1 MKTNIIKRTFTI
13 LVLTLGFAGG
23 VVADTYTMPEV
34 SSTKEY
40 YLGEVSGS
48 GSVDI
53 QAKVKEFTVD
63 NILSGLGKST
73 ENDLTTCYIRW
84 YMLDDSNNLINI
96 NNPYNTYKWLFQ
108 LKNQWNSYGFYPIGT
123 GQNNENY
130 KDYIG
135 RWYKEKSSGGA
146 EKLQYLISGKVTYQ
160 NVEKGSH
167 NRLICEITDIYTASN
182 IPSDAN
188 TEETI
193 LPTFKLRYI
202 FHFDEEKNEFL
213 NDNNRK
219 AVTSKAL
226 STSYELKD
234 GSTDEAFC
242 YSSTDNKVTVNLS
255 KDAKVAAAGITNK
268 AKYIRWYAVDAAG
281 KQIEMPNC
289 VTLPQG
295 GTVQSNPKNGTI
307 YYNLTKATP
316 LDGITVSGTLA
327 EISAVHLVCVASKDA
342 SDITVSKGTVTKEP
356 TWDMQY
362 FINFEAPFKGDAANV
377 TKHNHSFTLPETYW
391 TTLSDNPKVQFG
403 MSNGSNQIKFTYKV
417 NGTESYLTAT
427 SNFLTDNKF
436 TSCTLSND
444 QRFYVRWFLRN
455 KTTQTEYY
463 VNGLLSND
471 DVKFFDDGRHVYW
484 YSGLDKDN
492 TDLEKIMQVKIDK
505 SKVTN
510 LSDYELVAD
519 ISTEDADK
527 YKNSDNTLLTH
538 EPDNITAEYVF
549 SFNSRG
555 FEAANIK
562 TNDPEITVVERK
574 AAIDTQGHVY
584 YTLYS
589 EEKTNI
595 EKTLTKMS
603 ADNSYIRLSIQ
614 KKQQDGTYKNITAT
628 EGNYTFGPSYNSP
641 WTATELYG
649 YFAQQNVWNGSKGL
663 DGVETTQYGK
673 KTYYL
678 KFNADDFYTNFND
691 GDYRLVFYITDDKS
705 GIDVKWDNSVYKMT
719 YEPTTIK
726 MMYVYTLFKEDLTT
740 FKHYKGYAYHDDATK
755 TEEWASPSPNNY
767 QDVHLWEYE
776 MYVEPGKSVTL
787 DLPIVNSDD
796 AANVASSQVQ
806 EPVGYYRWYD
816 YTTDKKSEQVSSTTI
831 ERNSSQDTYATLS
844 SQDYGLMFYEFPSK
858 KGVNATIVTSDVTD
872 VTFTAPST
880 DWKGTTIACD
890 VSRYVDGV
898 TDATDNYL
906 LREPTLS
913 MRYIFHIHPAT
924 EIADSLKK
932 AIVDSN
938 GKDVYESFGYTTI
951 GVKGSGSN
959 ALGTA
964 NLRVNLHDASDYYFY
979 NYKNS
984 NKLVASGTNVSNE
997 FGTDLIHATQ
1007 IRWFA
1012 YDVTGQY
1019 YKELK
1024 DVGQYSVRK
1033 ENGKLIGI
1041 SLGFLNSGDF
1051 TAIDNNSIASKQ
1063 ITLTPKDV
1071 VYIVGYA
1078 ADDGSNMCP
1087 VVSYTC
1093 RFLSD
1098 YYPMLAADIEKNAP
1112 ERTID
1117 WLNANYT
1124 PVAKITFDEDSKNAT
1139 LKAPTNQFDN
1149 MTDLPSK
1156 WGLRHYGFVYSGLVD
1171 KYDSHNTSHAIGG
1184 GLTPFH
1190 GEYGLYKSAK
1200 KIGISNETNV
1210 TLNGTTISNVGYCW
1224 YYPETNV
1231 LEDRTAKADSQ
1242 SGYFLYVD
1250 ASEEARPICSAEFD
1264 ANLCAGSTFVL
1275 SAAVA
1280 NVTGSNTM
1288 TAPQLMFRLYGAK
1301 ENTTTGEYEK
1311 DKLIH
1316 TFATCD
1322 FSTVAASTMAQWYQ
1336 VYAKVTLQQ
1345 NTDVEN
1351 YSHFI
1356 VEVDNYAAN
1365 TLGND
1370 FAIDDIRFWQ
1380 SNANILATQDAPV
1393 CGTNDK
1399 GKVTFK
1405 IPHESIVAKF
1415 GNTKQWAKR
1424 ILRWRI
1430 MKKGDKGY
1438 EALSTPGGTVT
1449 VYRNSS
1455 SIEGSL
1461 IEDITDDEKKRYQT
1475 INGTLYLVL
1484 AEDVELSEGD
1494 YYISASLQSENSTAD
1509 NPTADADYGSWGY
1522 PEDKC
1527 SVYSEYF
1534 TLGKQELSIES
1545 GNTTSK
1551 NKIIKDCASNALKT
1565 ITTDADGKATE
1576 SEDAM
1581 LDASMTVPDPINGG
1595 TFTLSN
1601 VVYDWFVGSNE
1612 EYSKAEYKAE
1622 GSDAGTKLDDALT
1635 AFRRA
1640 YPLEKSYDPPEKS
1653 YDKSTNDNYTE
1664 AHKAAIKS
1672 FVDNGQLFL
1681 GVSKIK
1687 LKKLTTTTKTQYFY
1701 LKPLTQKVERKFT
1714 NANNIEETKTVKLC
1728 TEGSEI
1734 SLSVAT
1740 NGPSLNL
1747 GFANVTYPAS
1757 SGYRSVRLGL
1767 KQHLQQMTSMP
1778 LRLPIH
1784 DFTHKVAPAA
1794 NVFNLKAGT
1803 GETGTGEAGTDKLW
1817 ISASNDPTWME
1828 TLKTKAVEVGFIKDM
1843 DAHYVYIQLQES
1855 TGNLAFHE
1863 GYWYDADFTIYDSGE
1878 TVVEGGSHC
1887 TGDVFFRIKVV
1898 PEYVTW
1904 TAKADVNYGSTN
1916 WNNDENWTRSKKD
1929 ELHKTDYA
1937 DNGEK
1942 GSNDDLSGLE
1952 SGDSQIKTYVPMK
1965 FTKVTVPALD
1975 NFSYA
1980 YLAKMETKANGILKD
1995 DCLSN
2000 ADHYA
2005 ATENIQ
2011 YDIMVKMT
2019 ADTEDENES
2028 GAKPTVTAYGC
2039 EKFYGNTCQQIY
2051 FKPEAE
2057 LRQQQYLNYK
2067 TAWVEKE
2074 LEANKWYML
2083 ATPLQDTYA
2092 GDMYVPVKNGRQE
2105 TEAFTAINF
2114 STSDGYSRNT
2124 APIYQRSWD
2133 RSDSKEL
2140 MNDSGTILED
2150 EKADIS
2156 YSDWSTAGTT
2166 TLLKSNWSH
2175 VYNDMSVKY
2184 YDESETAPRYGF
2196 SLRAGNANT
2205 QCLGNNSK
2213 DNNSKDNNSKW
2224 LIRLPKADTKYD
2236 YYYQNDATTVAG
2248 KSKGVSIT
2256 KTGVSSEADTGYGKL
2271 LIDQN
2276 NYSDGG
2282 TEYGVVRQKLTNS
2295 SSGNGL
2301 YLVSNPYMKT
2311 LDMAKFFTINPGL
2324 EKKFWTIQD
2333 GTVRAATAEVVT
2345 LKGSDGTTEKA
2356 TYWPSI
2362 KPLQSFFVKKKDS
2375 GSDVTE
2381 VMFNTNI
2388 TTSTQYIYGEY
2399 DEPAT
2404 ASDNGSRSA
2413 NTAST
2418 VRRYKTRSGYTAVQQ
2433 PSLNMTATNSAGKSV
2448 ASVVVR
2454 DDADADF
2461 VDSEDVEMLYDSN
2474 LADLPMLYTVAGTMA
2489 VSLNAL
2495 PEVKML
2501 PLGIVSS
2508 TTTDATLTIT
2518 GSDSFNSTL
2527 YLYDSKTKK
2536 STELTEPTTV
2546 TIAANAHGRYYLTT
2560 VLPEQIEETDQSGIH
2575 CYSPQPGVLVV
2586 SSPMDELQQVD
2597 VYGIDGTLIKRLTP
2611 AGVTSVTETL
2621 SRNIYIVKVRTAGGS
2636 KTVKIRVN

>member
-1 MKTNIIKRTFTI
+1 MKTNIIKRTLTI
-13 LVLTLGFAGG
+13 LALTLGFAGG
-23 VVADTYTMPEV
+23 VVADTEEKNIYLDVVDNEINSDNKTTIKCTLTLKDILTALNTTEENFKNSYYV
-34 SSTKEY
+34 RWSTKDINGNVLAIDNSYQLCFNDEWSNYNTHYIFGCNSNEYSSSTNYSDNMYRGYKGKY
-40 YLGEVSGS
+40 SQKDGFNYLWEVKYVAANSVNHRKSGR
-48 GSVDI
+48 
-53 QAKVKEFTVD
+53 TV
-63 NILSGLGKST
+63 
-73 ENDLTTCYIRW
+73 
-84 YMLDDSNNLINI
+84 
-96 NNPYNTYKWLFQ
+96 
-108 LKNQWNSYGFYPIGT
+108 
-123 GQNNENY
+123 
-130 KDYIG
+130 
-135 RWYKEKSSGGA
+135 
-146 EKLQYLISGKVTYQ
+146 V
-160 NVEKGSH
+160 
-167 NRLICEITDIYTASN
+167 CEITDKFDATKISTTST
-182 IPSDAN
+182 DAN
-188 TEETI
+188 YLKSSEEKSEGF
-193 LPTFKLRYI
+193 FKLRYI
-202 FHFDEEKNEFL
+202 FHFDKEKNEFL
-213 NDNNRK
+213 NDNNSK
-219 AVTSKAL
+219 DAVKSKAL
-226 STSYELKD
+226 PKSYELKD
-234 GSTDEAFC
+234 GGSTDGVFC

-255 KDAKVAAAGITNK
+255 KDDKVAAAGITNA

-281 KQIEMPNC
+281 KQIEMPSC

-307 YYNLTKATP
+307 YYNLTNATP
-316 LDGITVSGTLA
+316 LDGITVSGTLE
-327 EISAVHLVCVASKDA
+327 EISAVHLVCVASKYA
-342 SDITVSKGTVTKEP
+342 SDITVSSATNGGTSQANDLSAGTVTKEP

-391 TTLSDNPKVQFG
+391 TTLSNNPKVQFE
-403 MSNGSNQIKFTYKV
+403 MSNGSNQIRFTYEV
-417 NGTESYLTAT
+417 NGTESYLPAT
-427 SNFLTDNKF
+427 SDFLTDNKF
-436 TSCTLSND
+436 TSSTD
-444 QRFYVRWFLRN
+444 YQHFYVRWFLRN

-471 DVKFFDDGRHVYW
+471 NGVKFKDDGRHVYW
-484 YSGLDKDN
+484 YSGLDTDN
-492 TDLEKIMQVKIDK
+492 KDLETIMQVKIDK

-527 YKNSDNTLLTH
+527 YKNSDNSLLTQ

-628 EGNYTFGPSYNSP
+628 EGNYTFGPSNNSP

-649 YFAQQNVWNGSKGL
+649 YFAQQYVWYGSKGL
-663 DGVETTQYGK
+663 DGVETTQSGT

-678 KFNADDFYTNFND
+678 TFNADDFYTNFND

-705 GIDVKWDNSVYKMT
+705 GIDVKWDNGVCKMA

-787 DLPIVNSDD
+787 DLPIVNSEDGNHGS
-796 AANVASSQVQ
+796 AQVQ
-806 EPVGYYRWYD
+806 EPIGYYRWYD
-816 YTTDKKSEQVSSTTI
+816 YDKDTKSTQLSVIQPAGNSIDSKLSEQG
-831 ERNSSQDTYATLS
+831 
-844 SQDYGLMFYEFPSK
+844 YGLVWYQFDNTQKTVLHKTE
-858 KGVNATIVTSDVTD
+858 TD
-872 VTFTAPST
+872 VNFTAPSGSE
-880 DWKGTTIACD
+880 WKGSTIACD
-890 VSRYVDGV
+890 VSRYVDGQV
-898 TDATDNYL
+898 DATKTYL

-924 EIADSLKK
+924 EIAENLKK

-951 GVKGSGSN
+951 GVKGSDNS
-959 ALGTA
+959 AEGTA
-964 NLRVNLHDASDYYFY
+964 NLRVSLHDASDYYFY
-979 NYKNS
+979 NYKYS
-984 NKLVASGTNVSNE
+984 NKIVPENA
-997 FGTDLIHATQ
+997 TDIKEQFDSELKHATN

-1012 YDVTGQY
+1012 YDATGKY
-1019 YKELK
+1019 YKELNNT
-1024 DVGQYSVRK
+1024 GQLT
-1033 ENGKLIGI
+1033 ENGKIVGV
-1041 SLGFLNSGDF
+1041 SLSSLNGAYTSLEP
-1051 TAIDNNSIASKQ
+1051 ASNEVKQ
-1063 ITLTPKDV
+1063 ITFAPGDV
-1071 VYIVGYA
+1071 VYIVAYA
-1078 ADDGSNMCP
+1078 ADGTSAGSGNMCP
-1087 VVSYTC
+1087 VASYTC
-1093 RFLSD
+1093 RFLNQ
-1098 YYPMLAADIEKNAP
+1098 YPLLFTELEELAP
-1112 ERTID
+1112 ERTVD

-1139 LKAPTNQFDN
+1139 LKSPSDNFDN
-1149 MTDLPSK
+1149 MTDLPSR
-1156 WGLRHYGFVYSGLVD
+1156 WGLRHYGFVYSGLAD
-1171 KYDSHNTSHAIGG
+1171 RYDSHALFESSSYGG

-1190 GEYGLYKSAK
+1190 GEYGLYKSANLK
-1200 KIGISNETNV
+1200 GISENGSV
-1210 TLNGTTISNVGYCW
+1210 TVGVITHTRYSW
-1224 YYPETNV
+1224 YYKTNV
-1231 LEDRTAKADSQ
+1231 LEDRTAKTDSQ

-1280 NVTGSNTM
+1280 NMTASSDF
-1288 TAPQLMFRLYGAK
+1288 TAPQLMFHLYGAK
-1301 ENTTTGEYEK
+1301 EDAATGEYK
-1311 DKLIH
+1311 QDKLIH
-1316 TFATCD
+1316 SFATCE
-1322 FSTVAASTMAQWYQ
+1322 FTTVGAKEMAQWYQ

-1345 NTDVEN
+1345 NTDVET

-1356 VEVDNYAAN
+1356 IQIDNYAKD
-1365 TLGND
+1365 TEGND

-1424 ILRWRI
+1424 SLRWRI
-1430 MKKGDKGY
+1430 MKKGDKDY
-1438 EALSTPGGTVT
+1438 VALSTPGGTVT

-1461 IEDITDDEKKRYQT
+1461 IEDLTDDEKKRYQT

-1509 NPTADADYGSWGY
+1509 NPTAEADYGSWGY

-1576 SEDAM
+1576 NDNAT

-1595 TFTLSN
+1595 TITLSN

-1622 GSDAGTKLDDALT
+1622 GSDTGTKVTKLDDALT
-1635 AFRRA
+1635 AFRKA
-1640 YPLEKSYDPPEKS
+1640 YPTETS
-1653 YDKSTNDNYTE
+1653 YDKSATSDYAE

-1681 GVSKIK
+1681 GVSKIT
-1687 LKKLTTTTKTQYFY
+1687 LQKLTTTTKTQYFY
-1701 LKPLTQKVERKFT
+1701 LKPLTQKVEIKFT

-1728 TEGSEI
+1728 TEGSEL

-1878 TVVEGGSHC
+1878 TVTSGTSHC
-1887 TGDVFFRIKVV
+1887 TGDVFFRLKVV

-1929 ELHKTDYA
+1929 DLHKTDYA

-1942 GSNDDLSGLE
+1942 VSNDDLSGLE

-1965 FTKVTVPALD
+1965 FTKVTVPALE

-2205 QCLGNNSK
+2205 HL
-2213 DNNSKDNNSKW
+2213 DNNSKW

-2248 KSKGVSIT
+2248 KSKDVSVT

-2454 DDADADF
+2454 DDADAGF

-2518 GSDSFNSTL
+2518 GSDSFSSTL

-2536 STELTEPTTV
+2536 STEITEPTTV
-2546 TIAANAHGRYYLTT
+2546 TIAANAHGRYYLTS
-2560 VLPEQIEETDQSGIH
+2560 VLPEQIEETDLSGIH

-2586 SSPMDELQQVD
+2586 SSPMDELQRVD

-2636 KTVKIRVN
+2636 KTIKIRVN